1 MFLKNF
7 NTFLLVFMLLFW
19 AQCYKEPVFELT
31 VIVKNQDLDPVEDVS
46 IKIVAA
52 DIDSENLDQIQ
63 GTSLSDLS
71 GEKLVCKTS
80 GAGDCQFSFENKAF
94 LTILACF
101 DDDDSGQMC
110 AEAFIY
116 LEENE
121 SNVKELMLVESD
133 KNDYSCDYCDY

>member
-7 NTFLLVFMLLFW
+7 NNLLLVFAVLFT

-31 VIVKNQDLDPVEDVS
+31 VIVKNQDLDPVENVS

-52 DIDSENLDQIQ
+52 DVDSENLDQIQ
-63 GTSLSDLS
+63 GASLSDLN

-94 LTILACF
+94 VTILACI
-101 DDDDSGQMC
+101 DDDSGPMC
-110 AEAFIY
+110 AEAFVY
-116 LEENE
+116 LEEDENH
-121 SNVKELMLVESD
+121 VKELMLVESD
-133 KNDYSCDYCDY
+133 KNEYSCDYCDD